1 MEPVTPASRHR
12 ARLVAVTPVAGCY
25 WTIGGVAAAQDGS
38 RLVSFAWSRAGM
50 GCRSEP
56 AGGTMNAWQERLQER
71 LKRGMAGQDGAIVD
85 AAWLD
90 PAEFAKSSWR
100 YRDKQNRF
108 AGLLLGYWDG
118 RGIGTTDNRHVL
130 TVAGSRGGK
139 GVSLI
144 VPNLLLYEGSVIAL
158 DPKGEL
164 AAITARARRA
174 LGQKVVVLD
183 PFGETGQPSGSF
195 NPLDQLDPGSDVV
208 IDDAGQIAD
217 ALIIGNDKDP
227 HWTDS
232 ARMLVKALILYTLT
246 LEDKNERTLVTVH
259 RLLTC
264 NHPLIDSV
272 AKLGKVSASIGL
284 FKLLQG
290 KPNAFQGIVAAAGKS
305 FSDMAEKER
314 ESVLS
319 TTRAQ
324 LEFLESPKLKSV
336 LGSSDLRLD
345 ELKEGRV
352 TVYLVLPATRMGT
365 HARWLRVIINL
376 ALVAFE
382 RCKVRPQIPVLM
394 VLDEFA
400 VLGQMKSV
408 EVAAGL
414 MAGFGVKLWLVLQD
428 LNQVKKHY
436 RESWETFIGNA
447 GVATFW
453 ANSDKTT
460 LDYISDRL
468 GQTSV
473 RLTHQND
480 TTMQQR
486 LSGASGRREE
496 LRVQKL
502 AAPHELEQMLSR
514 DEMSILVLVAGKAPA
529 VLQRALYYEDP
540 PFEGRFDAPPR

>member
-1 MEPVTPASRHR
+1 MNV
-12 ARLVAVTPVAGCY
+12 
-25 WTIGGVAAAQDGS
+25 WQD
-38 RLVSFAWSRAGM
+38 RI
-50 GCRSEP
+50 
-56 AGGTMNAWQERLQER
+56 QQR
-71 LKRGMAGQDGAIVD
+71 LKRGLAGQDGAIVD

-90 PAEFAKSSWR
+90 PAELNKPFWR
-100 YRDKQNRF
+100 YRDDQDRF
-108 AGLLLGYWDG
+108 AGLLLGYWDQ
-118 RGIGTTDNRHVL
+118 RGIGTTDNRHIL

-164 AAITARARRA
+164 AAITARARRQ

-183 PFGETGQPSGSF
+183 PFGETGLPSGSF
-195 NPLDQLDPGSDVV
+195 NPLDQLDPASDVV

-232 ARMLVKALILYTLT
+232 ARILIKALILYALT
-246 LEDKNERTLVTVH
+246 LPNDDRTLVTVH

-264 NHPLIDSV
+264 NHPLIDDV
-272 AKLGKVSASIGL
+272 MHRGKVGATAALS
-284 FKLLQG
+284 KLLQG
-290 KPNAFQGIVAAAGKS
+290 KTDVFQGIVAAAGKS
-305 FSDMAEKER
+305 FADMADKER
-314 ESVLS
+314 ESILS
-319 TTRAQ
+319 TARTQ
-324 LEFLESPKLKSV
+324 LEFLESPKLREV
-336 LGSSDLRLD
+336 LARSDLRLD
-345 ELKEGRV
+345 ELKESRV
-352 TVYLVLPATRMGT
+352 TVYLCLPATRMGT

-382 RCKVRPQIPVLM
+382 RSKVKPEIPVLM

-414 MAGFGVKLWLVLQD
+414 MAGFGVKLWIVLQD

-436 RESWETFIGNA
+436 RDSWETFIGNA

-453 ANSDKTT
+453 SNSDKTT
-460 LDYISDRL
+460 LDYVSDRL

-473 RLTHQND
+473 RLSQQND

-486 LSGASGRREE
+486 MSGASGRRDE

-502 AAPHELEQMLSR
+502 AAPHELEHMLAR
-514 DEMSILVLVAGKAPA
+514 DEMSILVMVAGKPPV
-529 VLQRALYYEDP
+529 VLQRVLYYADA
-540 PFEGRFDAPPR
+540 PFEGLFDKARR